1 MRSDGHVL
9 NDKINNNTD
18 SSYRLLGLLIFLTAV
33 TSRTREVSGGDNPN
47 DLPFVSK
54 VKTASGMFVTEMTC
68 QHHSGAPLITRDK
81 PHLQNCYHV
90 VQSITST
97 VGRPV
102 AACRAHGYPACEAH
116 TLTHT
121 HVCKVALAT
130 TSHTARSPPQ
140 YQSLVCLSRHAADR

>member
-54 VKTASGMFVTEMTC
+54 VKTVSGMFVTEMTC

-90 VQSITST
+90 V
-97 VGRPV
+97 
-102 AACRAHGYPACEAH
+102 
-116 TLTHT
+116 
-121 HVCKVALAT
+121 
-130 TSHTARSPPQ
+130 
-140 YQSLVCLSRHAADR
+140 